1 MEAGAEKAAMGNSI
15 AVVPLTI
22 PLLTGPAAMS
32 TVVIYADQARSIWQH
47 VALLGYGVVVAVAVW
62 AAFSLADPI
71 SRVLGKT
78 GINVMTRLM
87 GLILA
92 ALAIEVMAGGLVKI
106 FPALAGVH

>member
-62 AAFSLADPI
+62 AAFSLADP
-71 SRVLGKT
+71 SAVCWAR
-78 GINVMTRLM
+78 
-87 GLILA
+87 
-92 ALAIEVMAGGLVKI
+92 
-106 FPALAGVH
+106 PASM